1 MPVQVE
7 EKPFFFFFFFLLA
20 GPHSVTGGSAP
31 LFFSFFLF
39 VFFFLYFSGG
49 QQWLVWI
56 HPLPLWT
63 FNGRRCLPDPLGS
76 VRAFLSTA
84 ITFCD
89 RRKTPSAG
97 NEIDSFYR
105 TEKKE
110 HRKKTS
116 LTSRISEPVTSTGSP
131 LLELLAVSIR
141 TLPNGFGF
149 STSFQLQFFF

>member
-110 HRKKTS
+110 HRKKN
-116 LTSRISEPVTSTGSP
+116 V
-131 LLELLAVSIR
+131 AH
-141 TLPNGFGF
+141 F
-149 STSFQLQFFF
+149 SNQ